1 MNLFKTFSTTVK
13 GKLSNEDIQAIL
25 GKLIIFILPQIIANQ
40 EIIAKTISEN
50 TWIEAYVIA
59 SIISW
64 AIYTVQKILA
74 GKSTS

>member
-50 TWIEAYVIA
+50 T
-59 SIISW
+59 
-64 AIYTVQKILA
+64 
-74 GKSTS
+74 